1 MPGLAMVPRCLAAL
15 VLWCTGVCWG
25 ADVVILSSERSA
37 GYSEAAQAVVAELVR
52 SGIDRAEIVQLV
64 VPDVPGA
71 DVVGLQG
78 GKVWITLGAEALG
91 RALPREGH
99 PPIVAALIPRLGFER
114 ILRDTVHKSA
124 TGIAALY
131 LDQPFARQLDLLRLA
146 LPDAKRVGVLWGH
159 ESMLQQVGLMAAAQS
174 RGLEVVGGAV
184 TSPITLYAGLKTVL
198 SDTDVLL
205 AVADPAVYNGT
216 TISNILLATYRSRVP
231 LMAFSPAYTKA
242 GALMSLH
249 SAPRQIGGQAATMA
263 RAVLQGG
270 ALPASQYP
278 MEFSVVVNDYV
289 ARSLGLM
296 LDEGVLT
303 ERLRRLEKR
312 P

>member
-1 MPGLAMVPRCLAAL
+1 MWRLAVLPRCLVAL
-15 VLWCTGVCWG
+15 VLWCAGACWG
-25 ADVVILSSERSA
+25 ADVIIFSSERSA
-37 GYSEAAQAVVAELVR
+37 GYSEAAQAVIAELVHA
-52 SGIDRAEIVQLV
+52 GVDRADIAQLV

-71 DVVGLQG
+71 EIAGLQG

-91 RALPREGH
+91 RALPREGR
-99 PPIVAALIPRLGFER
+99 PPIIAALIPRLGFER
-114 ILRDTVHKSA
+114 IVRETVHKSA
-124 TGIAALY
+124 TGVAALY
-131 LDQPFARQLDLLRLA
+131 LDQPFSRQLDLLRLA
-146 LPDAKRVGVLWGH
+146 LPDAKRVGVLWGL
-159 ESMLQQVGLMAAAQS
+159 ESMQQQAGLASAAQL
-174 RGLEVVGGAV
+174 RGLEIVGGTV

-231 LMAFSPAYTKA
+231 LIAFSPAYTKA

-249 SAPRQIGGQAATMA
+249 SAPRQVGGQAATMA

-270 ALPASQYP
+270 GMPVSQYP
-278 MEFSVVVNDYV
+278 LEFSVVVNDYV
-289 ARSLGLM
+289 ARSLGLT
-296 LDEGVLT
+296 LDEGVLG
-303 ERLRRLEKR
+303 ERLRRLERR

>member
-1 MPGLAMVPRCLAAL
+1 MGVATFARCLLAL
-15 VLWCTGVCWG
+15 LLCCTSVCRA

-52 SGIDRAEIVQLV
+52 SGVDRAEIVQLV
-64 VPDVPGA
+64 VPDAAGAEVP
-71 DVVGLQG
+71 GLQG

-91 RALPREGH
+91 RALPRDGH

-114 ILRDTVHKSA
+114 ILRETMHKSTA
-124 TGIAALY
+124 GVAALY

-146 LPDAKRVGVLWGH
+146 LPEVKRVGVLWGH
-159 ESMLQQVGLMAAAQS
+159 ESLQQQAGLAAIAQS
-174 RGLEVVGGAV
+174 RGLEVVGSTV
-184 TSPITLYAGLKTVL
+184 TSPASLYAGLKTVL
-198 SDTDVLL
+198 GDADVLL

-231 LMAFSPAYTKA
+231 LVAFSPAYTKA

-249 SAPRQIGGQAATMA
+249 SAPRQVGGQAATMA

-270 ALPASQYP
+270 AMPVSQYP
-278 MEFSVVVNDYV
+278 LDFSVVVNDYV
-289 ARSLGLM
+289 ARSLGLT
-296 LDEGVLT
+296 LDEGVLS
-303 ERLRRLEKR
+303 ERLRRVERR

>member
-1 MPGLAMVPRCLAAL
+1 MQGLAVLLRCLAAL
-15 VLWCTGVCWG
+15 ALGCAGACWG

-52 SGIDRAEIVQLV
+52 SGMDRAEIVQLV
-64 VPDVPGA
+64 VPDAPGA
-71 DVVGLQG
+71 EVAGLQG

-91 RALPREGH
+91 RALPRDGR
-99 PPIVAALIPRLGFER
+99 PPIIAALIPRLGFER
-114 ILRDTVHKSA
+114 IVRETVHKSTA
-124 TGIAALY
+124 GVAALY
-131 LDQPFARQLDLLRLA
+131 LDQPFPRQLDLLRLA

-159 ESMLQQVGLMAAAQS
+159 ESMQQQVGLVAAAQS
-174 RGLEVVGGAV
+174 RGLEIVGGTV

-231 LMAFSPAYTKA
+231 LLAFSPAYTKA

-270 ALPASQYP
+270 AVPASQYP
-278 MEFSVVVNDYV
+278 LEFSVLVNDYV
-289 ARSLGLM
+289 ARSLGLT
-296 LDEGVLT
+296 LDEGGLS